1 MRDIC
6 LASWDRLAQ
15 DVTFAIR
22 MLRKTRALTLTAV
35 MVLAVGVGLNL
46 AGFQVLNALAWRPL
60 PVTHPDSLVRF
71 NRRSPTGTGSSFAYP
86 VVAYYREH
94 ATVLSAAIGIMDA
107 QVALE
112 TATRDLPVEFVTANY
127 FRELGGVAAQGRLLN
142 PAQDERPDAEAVV
155 VLSHALW
162 SHRFAASP

>member
-71 NRRSPTGTGSSFAYP
+71 NRRSPTSTASSFAYP

-94 ATVLSAAIGIMDA
+94 ATVLSAALAVMEA
-107 QVALE
+107 RVALDA
-112 TATRDLPVEFVTANY
+112 TTRDVRVEFVSANY
-127 FRELGGVAAQGRLLN
+127 FRELGSVAAEGRLLN
-142 PAQDERPDAEAVV
+142 PEEDERPDAEAVV

-162 SHRFAASP
+162 S